1 MLASFGLAM
10 GSAFP
15 AARLLSG
22 RRTRAV
28 VVALAAF
35 AAVPA
40 RAAEFYAGKTLNFVI
55 NFTAGGPTDLEGR
68 LAAKYLARHIAGSPN
83 VVVRNMAGAGG
94 AIGVNWLGEI
104 AQPDGTNVGFFT
116 SLASSA
122 AIAAPSIRVD
132 TSKFVFV
139 AGGPGVSIAYARTDI
154 APGLKTPADIMKAKD
169 FWVGGLG
176 PDSDKDLRIRLQLD
190 MLGLKYH
197 YISNYPGSNE
207 ARLAIVQNEIQVFPE
222 SMPTYRATI
231 EPMVAAGQ
239 VIPLWHDALDDGENF
254 SASPDAA
261 GIPAPTFTDFLK
273 QQKGGFPSGI
283 EWEVFKT
290 INSAGTVFLRSV
302 AMPPG
307 TPKEASD
314 ALRAAFAAVTKD
326 EEFKAEASKILK
338 FTPRYLVDDKTEALY
353 REKLRPNPQVA
364 AFMKDYIE
372 KGRASLGK

>member
-1 MLASFGLAM
+1 MAGTKASTI
-10 GSAFP
+10 
-15 AARLLSG
+15 ARG
-22 RRTRAV
+22 
-28 VVALAAF
+28 ALAFALSAACAPAF
-35 AAVPA
+35 AAD
-40 RAAEFYAGKTLNFVI
+40 FYAGKTLNFVI

-68 LAAKYLARHIAGSPN
+68 LAAKYLARHIAGAPN

-104 AQPDGTNVGFFT
+104 AQADGTNVGFFT

-122 AIAAPSIRVD
+122 AIAAPSIRVEP
-132 TSKFVFV
+132 SKFVFV
-139 AGGPGVSIAYARTDI
+139 AGGPGVSVAYARTDI

-169 FWVGGLG
+169 FWIGGLA
-176 PDSDKDLRIRLQLD
+176 PDSDKDLRIRLQFD
-190 MLGLKYH
+190 MLGLKYR

-207 ARLAIVQNEIQVFPE
+207 ARLAIAQNEIQVFPE

-231 EPMVAAGQ
+231 EPMVAMGQ
-239 VIPLWHDALDDGENF
+239 VIPLWHDSLDDGENF

-261 GIPAPTFTDFLK
+261 GIPAPTYTDFLK
-273 QQKGGFPSGI
+273 RQKGGFPTGI
-283 EWEVFKT
+283 EWDAFKL

-326 EEFKAEASKILK
+326 EEFKAEAVKILK
-338 FTPRYLVDDKTEALY
+338 FAPRYLVDDKTEALY
-353 REKLRPNPQVA
+353 REKLKPNARIA